1 MGTFTF
7 SAIVSSA
14 ELVPLTA
21 AEAVAFSE
29 VVFGA
34 GSGVG
39 SVYDVGVAAF
49 FAAVS
54 SVPGA
59 YTRLFP
65 IGILVWRRSWS
76 EMW

>member
-1 MGTFTF
+1 MGTLTF
-7 SAIVSSA
+7 SAIISSA
-14 ELVPLTA
+14 ELVPSTA

-39 SVYDVGVAAF
+39 IVYVVCVAALF
-49 FAAVS
+49 SAVS